1 MFEAVGLLGPP
12 APVGLSK
19 ITYRISSIKS
29 PPPAPL
35 IKYWNCEVRCLCL
48 LEDGAN

>member
-19 ITYRISSIKS
+19 VTYRISSIKS
-29 PPPAPL
+29 PPLPH
-35 IKYWNCEVRCLCL
+35 L
-48 LEDGAN
+48 LLNIETVKCGACAY